1 AVANILVVDASRPT
15 RSRHPHRV
23 LASQCLNTR
32 LLVDAEHNAVR
43 RCRSVELTDLGDLC
57 SEVWIR
63 AMQPELHSMRTKVP
77 TKQRADDPTPT
88 DVCLWVPSHKGIAER
103 PVGPRLSCW
112 DTVVCWLATRHRDQL
127 ASQLRRIDG
136 CTARPHS
143 VLESLQAVGL
153 IAKPQPPN
161 PRLIS
166 PKPLRDT
173 RDACAFAEHHQR
185 SCSLHHGRRFATPL
199 HGTQQLVP
207 VLLPKHQP
215 AWLGTPLRRR

>member
-1 AVANILVVDASRPT
+1 
-15 RSRHPHRV
+15 
-23 LASQCLNTR
+23 
-32 LLVDAEHNAVR
+32 
-43 RCRSVELTDLGDLC
+43 
-57 SEVWIR
+57 
-63 AMQPELHSMRTKVP
+63 
-77 TKQRADDPTPT
+77 
-88 DVCLWVPSHKGIAER
+88 
-103 PVGPRLSCW
+103 
-112 DTVVCWLATRHRDQL
+112 RDQL

-215 AWLGTPLRRR
+215 AWLGTPLRRRNDVTSRQPTTSFLDLHGHLPSMGHVPLITHAGECRSPTSRNPCRTCDPYN